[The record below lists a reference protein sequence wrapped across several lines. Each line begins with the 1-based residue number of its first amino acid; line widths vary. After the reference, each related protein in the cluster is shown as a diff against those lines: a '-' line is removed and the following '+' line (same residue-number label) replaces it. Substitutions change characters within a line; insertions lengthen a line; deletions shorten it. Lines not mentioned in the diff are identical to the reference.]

1 MEFKIIVYVY
11 IIYKGFNK
19 LFIKY
24 GFIVVVL
31 FNSIIIWCIYM
42 CKCNCSIVGFC
53 DIYLNKSYNINIF
66 FFYEIKVL
74 VGLIIIV
81 I

>member
-31 FNSIIIWCIYM
+31 FNSVIIWCIYM

-53 DIYLNKSYNINIF
+53 DIDELKVIILLYF
-66 FFYEIKVL
+66 FFMKL
-74 VGLIIIV
+74 KF
-81 I
+81 